1 MISKHKFIILKYINT
16 NEHVK
21 KKTKIS
27 ILVSKTTNE
36 MHNKL
41 SPLNEH
47 NNNPIFCEIIF
58 QIFKK
63 LLMWD

>member
-1 MISKHKFIILKYINT
+1 
-16 NEHVK
+16 
-21 KKTKIS
+21 
-27 ILVSKTTNE
+27 

-47 NNNPIFCEIIF
+47 NNNPNFCEIIF

-63 LLMWD
+63 LIDVGLGVGISF